1 MEASPLEKVLTGL
14 QLLVHNRFS
23 RDFTGGGKG
32 MSDATKSRYEKLIQ
46 EKERSV
52 LQLQEELKAVRTK
65 LRVAESG
72 GGGAGGGNKMRRP
85 TKAHNGQTQA
95 PRLLHAPSELQLLQ
109 PRLQQSPSGQQQMPG
124 MPGFPARNN
133 MMMTPPHMNNM
144 TPPHNNM
151 TPPPSNNYGPRSAPS
166 AIAGGAGSAPTLE
179 QRMQALQQRTNSSF
193 TVNDVE
199 PCFFFRRMLNVSR
212 TTAVCYTNL
221 NKFCAYA
228 LIFERFRW
236 RRRYGTDATT
246 QCRVWQGSRFSWW
259 SARPVVTCHVYMT
272 V

>member
-1 MEASPLEKVLTGL
+1 
-14 QLLVHNRFS
+14 
-23 RDFTGGGKG
+23 
-32 MSDATKSRYEKLIQ
+32 
-46 EKERSV
+46 
-52 LQLQEELKAVRTK
+52 
-65 LRVAESG
+65 
-72 GGGAGGGNKMRRP
+72 MRRP

-95 PRLLHAPSELQLLQ
+95 PQLQAPSGQQLQ
-109 PRLQQSPSGQQQMPG
+109 PRLQQSPGQQLQQMPG
-124 MPGFPARNN
+124 IPGFPARNN
-133 MMMTPPHMNNM
+133 M
-144 TPPHNNM
+144 M

-179 QRMQALQQRTNSSF
+179 QRMQALQQRTSSSF
-193 TVNDVE
+193 TMSDVE
-199 PCFFFRRMLNVSR
+199 PCFFRRILNMSR

-221 NKFCAYA
+221 NKFCACA

-259 SARPVVTCHVYMT
+259 PAHPVVTCHVYMT

>member
-1 MEASPLEKVLTGL
+1 MEASPLEKGLTGL
-14 QLLVHNRFS
+14 QLLVHNQFS

-72 GGGAGGGNKMRRP
+72 GGGAGGGGNKMRRP

-95 PRLLHAPSELQLLQ
+95 KPRLQAPSELQLLQ
-109 PRLQQSPSGQQQMPG
+109 PRLQQSPGQQLQQMPG

-133 MMMTPPHMNNM
+133 MMTTPPS
-144 TPPHNNM
+144 
-151 TPPPSNNYGPRSAPS
+151 SNKYGPRSAPS

-179 QRMQALQQRTNSSF
+179 QRMQALQQRTNSSL
-193 TVNDVE
+193 TMNDVE
-199 PCFFFRRMLNVSR
+199 PYVFFGE
-212 TTAVCYTNL
+212 C
-221 NKFCAYA
+221 
-228 LIFERFRW
+228 
-236 RRRYGTDATT
+236 
-246 QCRVWQGSRFSWW
+246 
-259 SARPVVTCHVYMT
+259 
-272 V
+272 